1 MIGYAWSWKVQVQ
14 VMAVFGIEH
23 AMNEYTRRKD
33 FSKECWIDYWI
44 GEMIDPLDF
53 VSEEDFYNAITYKF
67 EKIFDTTYKL
77 VPSRNRRDYWLKT

>member
-1 MIGYAWSWKVQVQ
+1 MTHRWHLAIFPEGKWTCWPYSRKLKWGMIGYAWSWKVQVQ

-23 AMNEYTRRKD
+23 AMNEYTKWKD

-53 VSEEDFYNAITYKF
+53 
-67 EKIFDTTYKL
+67 
-77 VPSRNRRDYWLKT
+77 